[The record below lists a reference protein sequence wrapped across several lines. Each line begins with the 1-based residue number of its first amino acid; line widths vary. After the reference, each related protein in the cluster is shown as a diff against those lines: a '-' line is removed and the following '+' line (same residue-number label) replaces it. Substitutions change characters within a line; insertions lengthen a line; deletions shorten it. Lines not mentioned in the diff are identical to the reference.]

1 MFNLFR
7 SRQKTVRYILGGLLL
22 LICVSMVVTLIPGY
36 GTSTGSGNDQ
46 TVLAEIGGQN
56 LTAQEASQAA
66 MRQLGGKIDPSV
78 LETYMPQFVD
88 AMVQQRALV
97 YEFKKLG
104 VTATDQEVLNDLE
117 GQFPQFFQ
125 NGVFVGKDQL
135 QAALAQNGTT
145 LQDLIDSTRND
156 VILAK
161 VQNLQ
166 YEAAVVTPREVNEG
180 LQKQFDKARIE
191 YIAFPPAK
199 FRDDVKPT
207 ADQLQ
212 AYFNQHR
219 YQYMEPEKRSFE
231 VVVLDQDAVEKS
243 INVTDAQLH
252 AAYTSNMD
260 NFRTPERVHV
270 RQILINT
277 LDKSEA
283 EKKQLLAKAEDVL
296 KQLKAGGDFAALAK
310 KYSDDKGSAEKGG
323 DLGWLQRGQAVPQLE
338 QVIFTMKPG
347 QISNVITTDY
357 GYDIAQVLEHEQA
370 RVKPFEEVKA
380 SIADDLRKQA
390 VSDKMQTMAD
400 QLHAAL
406 QKSPASAADI
416 AKQFGAQFITVSNAT
431 AGSAIPSLGVSP
443 EIDGAL
449 NGMTNNGVSQLLTLP
464 ANRVAVAVLLHKTPP
479 AQSSFEEAQSKVR
492 DAFVIVQSTEV
503 AKKKA
508 DEAAAK
514 IHAGEDLAKVAKA
527 MKLDLTTSV
536 DFTRNDSVEGLG
548 HAALVPDAFTKPAG
562 TVVGPVEI
570 SGRQVIYKV
579 LDQTRIDPSKVPA
592 DERDKVLSELKQ
604 TKAQQDMMLFM
615 DAVVNQLKADGK
627 VKVYENVIRQFAASF
642 HQSQ

>member
-270 RQILINT
+270 RRILINT

-514 IHAGEDLAKVAKA
+514 IHGGEDLAKVAKA

>member
-514 IHAGEDLAKVAKA
+514 IHGGEDLAKVAKA

>member
-514 IHAGEDLAKVAKA
+514 IHGGEDLAKVAKA

-627 VKVYENVIRQFAASF
+627 VKVYDNVIRQFAASF